1 MKRTLAAL
9 SLVLA
14 AAGLTTACA
23 PGSSDVE
30 DHVVTAVSGGPSV
43 PVADLV
49 DDADA
54 KRFTIV
60 CPYELPADVAT
71 RLGVSAKDL
80 PDLSKRDDAQ
90 ALVAVTAN
98 GVDAAEFRRERV
110 DLCSSEGP
118 WPVYEKTDTATV
130 AVTRNEDD
138 VYIVTRAS

>member
-1 MKRTLAAL
+1 MKRSLAAL
-9 SLVLA
+9 SLALLA
-14 AAGLTTACA
+14 LGLATACSPTNGDVEERIVKTVGGGSTIPVAGL
-23 PGSSDVE
+23 VR
-30 DHVVTAVSGGPSV
+30 
-43 PVADLV
+43 
-49 DDADA
+49 ADA

-60 CPYELPADVAT
+60 CPYESADDVAA
-71 RLGVSAKDL
+71 RLGVSATTL

>member
-1 MKRTLAAL
+1 
-9 SLVLA
+9 
-14 AAGLTTACA
+14 
-23 PGSSDVE
+23 
-30 DHVVTAVSGGPSV
+30 VTAVSGGPSV